1 MKTESIESKTD
12 IIRLAILL
20 SIILGA
26 TLLPLFAGE
35 VLLPKL
41 EAWKEQYASEK
52 GNTRRLGLFTG
63 NPFMEEEDGEDA
75 DIRALSTRK
84 RAGDGEKDRGASG
97 DKRADEN
104 GVIEDLGILWSQ
116 EYGPGGVKLNADGS
130 IAPDAELAEALKS
143 GDRFRIDRATVAQY
157 KRINPETVGMI
168 RIPGTVLNHPLMM
181 SPNEEGFYLN
191 HDFLKRQN
199 ANGTPFLAAASNLT
213 VPAGNAVAYGHNIRL
228 GRKDIFQPIA
238 EYEKLS
244 FYKAHP
250 YVEVVLPDRTVT
262 YLVFAYFIVDTADA
276 DTFVYW
282 QDTYFAEEGRFT
294 EYMAEVKKRNWLDT
308 GIDCARTDT
317 YLTLSSCS
325 VELARSG
332 TNRMV
337 LLCRAMRAG
346 ETPDM
351 YAGGT
356 TMNPA
361 PMLPGKLR

>member
-1 MKTESIESKTD
+1 MKENKAD
-12 IIRLAILL
+12 IFRLAIILT
-20 SIILGA
+20 IILGA

-41 EAWKEQYASEK
+41 NVWKEQYAS
-52 GNTRRLGLFTG
+52 GNENIRTPGVFTG
-63 NPFMEEEDGEDA
+63 NPNMKEDAEDSRKEEEG
-75 DIRALSTRK
+75 IRDQNA
-84 RAGDGEKDRGASG
+84 E
-97 DKRADEN
+97 
-104 GVIEDLGILWSQ
+104 IEDLGILWSK

-143 GDRFRIDRATVAQY
+143 GDQNRIDRAMVAQY

-181 SPNEEGFYLN
+181 SASNEGFYLN
-191 HDFLKRQN
+191 HDFLKRVN

-244 FYKAHP
+244 FYKTHP
-250 YVEVVLPDRTVT
+250 CVEMVLADRTVS
-262 YLVFAYFIVDTADA
+262 YLVFAYFIVDTADE

-282 QDTYFAEEGRFT
+282 QDMYFSEEERFR
-294 EYMAEVKKRNWLDT
+294 EYMEEVKKRNWLNT
-308 GIDCARTDT
+308 EIDCERTDT

-337 LLCRAMRAG
+337 LLCRALRAG
-346 ETPDM
+346 ESPQM
-351 YAGGT
+351 YTNGA
-356 TMNPA
+356 TMAAA
-361 PMLPGKLR
+361 PLLPSKLR